1 MKVAIGTLL
10 VIFGLLFIFG
20 YFGSEILYN
29 ALYNFIFL
37 WPVILIFIGL
47 GILSSIKGLKWLKY
61 VNGILIV
68 CFVVFLVFWP
78 SDMATPYTAS
88 TREEINLEGY
98 AGKELRIIVKSTVGE
113 LVIKPH
119 EGIITGDSP
128 GKLSY
133 SGPARASLKIEREIV
148 DGVLTLTVGHEQ
160 TTFFMNGRRKIEFE
174 LSPAYSYEIETNQF
188 VTRCDMDLSA
198 LKVSKIE
205 VNAGII
211 NSDINLS
218 RVTPV
223 ELKLNAGII
232 RSKISLPENIGANFN
247 ISAGIK
253 TVNVEDIK
261 IADKS
266 KFTLGDDIGAN
277 SNVYIEGGIVNLNIL
292 Q

>member
-10 VIFGLLFIFG
+10 IIFGLLFIFG
-20 YFGSEILYN
+20 YFGPEILYN

-37 WPVILIFIGL
+37 WPIVLIFIGL

-78 SDMATPYTAS
+78 SDMATPFTAS
-88 TREEINLEGY
+88 TKEEINLEGY
-98 AGKELRIIVKSTVGE
+98 AGKELRIIVKSAVGE

-119 EGIITGDSP
+119 EGVISGNSP

-133 SGPARASLKIEREIV
+133 WGPSRASLEIEREIK
-148 DGVLTLTVGHEQ
+148 DDVLILTIRHEQ

-174 LSPAYSYEIETNQF
+174 LSPAYSYDIETNQF
-188 VTRCDMDLSA
+188 VTRCDLDLSA
-198 LKVSKIE
+198 LKVSKVAI
-205 VNAGII
+205 NAGII

-218 RVTPV
+218 RATPV

-232 RSKISLPENIGANFN
+232 RSTITLPDNIGANFN
-247 ISAGIK
+247 VSAGIR
-253 TVNVEDIK
+253 TVDVEDVEID
-261 IADKS
+261 DKS
-266 KFTLGDDIGAN
+266 EFTLGDDIGAN
-277 SNVYIEGGIVNLNIL
+277 SNVYIEGGIVNLKVL

>member
-20 YFGSEILYN
+20 YFGPEILYN
-29 ALYNFIFL
+29 VLYNFIFL

-47 GILSSIKGLKWLKY
+47 GILSGVKGLKWLKY

-68 CFVVFLVFWP
+68 CFVAFLVFWP
-78 SDMATPYTAS
+78 SEMATPFTAS
-88 TREEINLEGY
+88 AREEIKLEGY
-98 AGKELRIIVKSTVGE
+98 AGKEIKIIVESAVGE

-119 EGIITGDSP
+119 EGVISGNSP

-133 SGPARASLKIEREIV
+133 TGPARASLEIEREIK
-148 DGVLTLTVGHEQ
+148 DDALILTVKHEQ
-160 TTFFMNGRRKIEFE
+160 ITFFMNGRRKIELE
-174 LSPAYSYEIETNQF
+174 LSPAYSYEIETKQF
-188 VTRCDMDLSA
+188 VTRCDMDLSV
-198 LKVSKIE
+198 LKVSKIL

-211 NSDINLS
+211 NSELSMS
-218 RVTPV
+218 RVNPT
-223 ELKLNAGII
+223 ELKLNAGIV
-232 RSKISLPENIGANFN
+232 RSEIKLSKEIGANFN
-247 ISAGIK
+247 VSAGIK
-253 TVNVEDIK
+253 TVNVENAD

-277 SNVYIEGGIVNLNIL
+277 SNVYIEGGIVNLKVL